1 MEDNKKCF
9 NHCPKCDAT
18 DPNIEWHCKDWGDT
32 TAWQNATCNK
42 CGCEFT
48 EVYEYVYSEIDAP
61 VDITLDSQESP
72 PVQ

>member
-9 NHCPKCDAT
+9 NHCPKCNAT
-18 DPNIEWHCKDWGDT
+18 DPDIEWHCKDWGDT

-48 EVYEYVYSEIDAP
+48 EVYEYVFSEIDSL
-61 VDITLDSQESP
+61 VE
-72 PVQ
+72 PVQQNPDE